1 VVWLNIKKFNGVN
14 VVETTKIEAK
24 NPSILIGFPDVGLV
38 GPIATSHI
46 IQSLN
51 MEEVGY
57 MESDLLP
64 PVIVVHDNEP
74 KHQIRIFGL
83 GEILAVIT
91 ETILPP
97 QAVYDLSRTIALWA
111 KQLNA
116 KFVIGLTGMAVPN
129 RLEIEKPSVYGIGST
144 KEARKILQD
153 AKIQP
158 FEEGVLVGIYALL
171 IRECMREKQPN
182 ITLLA
187 EAHLQFPDPGAA
199 ASTIESLNSLLATNI
214 DVKSLLEKEEEIRI
228 KARELMRRTR
238 EQMRS
243 LQKVQEQEL
252 RGIYV

>member
-1 VVWLNIKKFNGVN
+1 MNIRKFNEMS
-14 VVETTKIEAK
+14 VVETVEIEAK
-24 NPSILIGFPDVGLV
+24 NPSILVGVPDVGLV

-51 MEEVGY
+51 MKEVGY
-57 MESDLLP
+57 IESDILP
-64 PVIVVHDNEP
+64 PVVVVHENEP
-74 KHQIRIFGL
+74 KHQIRVFGL
-83 GEILAVIT
+83 GELLAVIT

-97 QAVYDLSRTIALWA
+97 QVIYDLSKTITLWA

-116 KFVIGLTGMAVPN
+116 KLVIGLTGMAVPN
-129 RLEIEKPSVYGIGST
+129 RLEIEKPAVYGIGST
-144 KEARKILQD
+144 DEARKILQE

-158 FEEGVLVGIYALL
+158 FEEGILVGIYALL
-171 IRECMREKQPN
+171 IRECMKEKQPN

-199 ASTIESLNSLLATNI
+199 ASTIESLNNLLSINV